1 MDNSNIWKQAY
12 KLNFKG
18 KNGWVLSKIVVLTNE
33 PNLMKNQKIL
43 FERWKS
49 EVEKEFGIAVSS
61 EAFNSELLV
70 HITSEQESAYVAAKW
85 LCDNL
90 AIENEI
96 SSYDYDEAVE
106 ATGLEDKNIVFDI
119 FKEYVEMIELLN
131 AI

>member
-1 MDNSNIWKQAY
+1 MDNNNVWKQAY

-18 KNGWVLSKIVVLTNE
+18 NNGWVLSKTVVLTNE
-33 PNLMKNQKIL
+33 PDHIKDQEKLCEQ
-43 FERWKS
+43 WKA
-49 EVEKEFGIAVSS
+49 EVEREFGITVSKG
-61 EAFNSELLV
+61 AYNSELLV
-70 HITSEQESAYVAAKW
+70 HIISEQEPTYVAAKW

-90 AIENEI
+90 EIENEI

-106 ATGLEDKNIVFDI
+106 ATGSEDKNIVFDI

>member
-1 MDNSNIWKQAY
+1 MDNNIWKQAY

-18 KNGWVLSKIVVLTNE
+18 NNEWVLSKIVVLTNE
-33 PNLMKNQKIL
+33 SDFIKNQEEL
-43 FERWKS
+43 CGQWKA
-49 EVEKEFGIAVSS
+49 EVEKEFGITVLKGAY
-61 EAFNSELLV
+61 NSELLV
-70 HITSEQESAYVAAKW
+70 RIISEQEPAYIAAKW

-90 AIENEI
+90 GIENEI
-96 SSYDYDEAVE
+96 SSYDYDEAIK

>member
-1 MDNSNIWKQAY
+1 MDNNNIWKQGY

-18 KNGWVLSKIVVLTNE
+18 NNGWVLSKIVVLTNE
-33 PNLMKNQKIL
+33 PNLMKNQEIL

-49 EVEKEFGIAVSS
+49 EVEKDFGIDVSRK
-61 EAFNSELLV
+61 AFNSELLV
-70 HITSEQESAYVAAKW
+70 HIISEQEPAYVAAKW

-90 AIENEI
+90 EIENEI

-106 ATGLEDKNIVFDI
+106 ATGLENTHIVFDI